1 MDDYAEELGAVAV
14 AGEVKYELVAH
25 DSTHVTLRNILE
37 PDQTINLDLEAL
49 PAIANILNRAVG
61 KSSG

>member
-14 AGEVKYELVAH
+14 AGEVKYELIAY

-49 PAIANILNRAVG
+49 PAIANILNRAVD
-61 KSSG
+61 KSQG